1 MTDLIARTQAQLVEL
16 DFDIAA
22 LNGELMSTTD
32 EDTAEELSN
41 NLAAYREVRE
51 EFENRLQAALN
62 GEDEPTDSTEAQDEG
77 APHQTWV
84 KRKPRRY

>member
-1 MTDLIARTQAQLVEL
+1 MTDVITRTQTQLVEL
-16 DFDIAA
+16 DFDIAE

-41 NLAAYREVRE
+41 TLAAYREVRA
-51 EFENRLQAALN
+51 EFENRLHAAIN
-62 GEDEPTDSTEAQDEG
+62 GEDEPTDTDTAKDEG
-77 APHQTWV
+77 APRQTWV